1 MNMVNNILITGAAKR
16 IGKELALRF
25 ANIGFNVAIHYHT
38 SHKEAKQ
45 VLKKITDLGV
55 KACAIQGNLENINNV
70 KKIFITAKKKLGKI
84 NHLIN
89 CASVFDNDDISNF
102 NSNSWDKHINVN
114 AKSAAILI
122 SEFSKQKLKKKDN
135 PNIINILDQRVLK
148 PTPLF
153 FSYTLSKNLLYF
165 MTTTTAMGLAPD
177 IRVNAIAPGPVIKNT
192 RQSLS
197 HFKKQFKNTLLKQKV
212 NEIEIFNS
220 ALYLI
225 ENKSV
230 TGQTIFVDSGQRL
243 NWKTKD
249 IIGTYE

>member
-1 MNMVNNILITGAAKR
+1 
-16 IGKELALRF
+16 
-25 ANIGFNVAIHYHT
+25 
-38 SHKEAKQ
+38 
-45 VLKKITDLGV
+45 
-55 KACAIQGNLENINNV
+55 
-70 KKIFITAKKKLGKI
+70 
-84 NHLIN
+84 
-89 CASVFDNDDISNF
+89 
-102 NSNSWDKHINVN
+102 
-114 AKSAAILI
+114 
-122 SEFSKQKLKKKDN
+122 
-135 PNIINILDQRVLK
+135 
-148 PTPLF
+148 
-153 FSYTLSKNLLYF
+153 